1 MTELKITATDAL
13 PGMTGSHKKL
23 SATVSDFFPCV
34 SVCETCSSVCSHDVH
49 SQLSSFK
56 AWIEFDAWK
65 ELFLRGK
72 SSCSSKIWR
81 LLLIFKSQPLM
92 SDNECWRRHKE
103 NFWCKIRGNS
113 ETQGHL
119 ISQNLPN
126 KRAVFLM
133 YFDYAI
139 LCFSLDFHDS

>member
-1 MTELKITATDAL
+1 MTELKITAMDAL

-23 SATVSDFFPCV
+23 SVIVSDFSPCV
-34 SVCETCSSVCSHDVH
+34 SVCERSSSVCSHDVH